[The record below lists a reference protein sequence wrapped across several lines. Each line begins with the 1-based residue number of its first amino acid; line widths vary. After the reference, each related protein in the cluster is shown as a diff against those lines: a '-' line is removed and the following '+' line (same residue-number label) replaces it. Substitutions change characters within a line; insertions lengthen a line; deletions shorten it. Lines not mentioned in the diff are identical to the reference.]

1 MAKQKTIQVE
11 DNIDLVRDVASGAI
25 INTNKNAYE
34 ARLARIEKAKLD
46 EQQTADIEV
55 LKKDMAEIKSL
66 LKKMASK

>member
-1 MAKQKTIQVE
+1 MTKKKTIQVE

>member
-1 MAKQKTIQVE
+1 MANKKTLQVE

-46 EQQTADIEV
+46 EQQSADIEV

>member
-1 MAKQKTIQVE
+1 MAKKKTIQVE

>member
-25 INTNKNAYE
+25 INTNKSAYE

>member
-1 MAKQKTIQVE
+1 MARKKV
-11 DNIDLVRDVASGAI
+11 DNQPHLERDMNSQAI